1 MSQPPAQLYDLVV
14 TGHTSELKVADLVQ
28 QLMTILGKKSA
39 QLEFKLSEALIFEKN
54 SNTALEGVSLEVA
67 EHYQKEFG
75 KALVTTE
82 IRPTIQIVEFEPDDD
97 TPKVYRCPAC
107 GHEQPSVKDRLDMCD
122 VCGVIGQRYSSN
134 SRLKMVMEEE
144 RRRLA
149 QEQAQKV
156 RESLAKADYQERIKL
171 RRTALKQLGVKE
183 KKQWPIWV
191 AMMVG
196 VMAVG
201 GGTYWGYLY
210 LNPPAENTVVV
221 ASEHTPETNKAF
233 TINPALLQGNS
244 NTKVSM
250 TDQAIALLDNGLLPD
265 APTITIANPEALTQS
280 STLNSAGGSNG
291 ANGSNT
297 FNSTASQFNAMT
309 PAGVGV
315 TTLNIA
321 NTPLLK
327 THNGRGFEILMKLEE
342 LGLADPRF
350 KRSTAQHLV
359 DKDYLDQLL
368 NNNQWGM
375 GKVFIDTLTD
385 SYEQAAMY
393 TYALLTR
400 PDLVNSH
407 SISEQ
412 LQAVL
417 QPLPPRDEQRLLL
430 QGTLAVIQTVEAKTP
445 PISINET
452 TAFKQLL
459 EQVVNIPNPEQRIP
473 LLIRLANEQ
482 YLFNQ
487 RLGAQQLLQLA
498 EQELPSITVAKR
510 QTLAAYIAANYF
522 IIEDEQSMLKVSE
535 QVNEPSLRER
545 LFQGVEQIRPLVKL
559 L

>member
-1 MSQPPAQLYDLVV
+1 MSQLPAQLYDLVV

-39 QLEFKLSEALIFEKN
+39 QLEFKLSEALIFEQN

-67 EHYQKEFG
+67 EHFQKEFG

-82 IRPTIQIVEFEPDDD
+82 IRPTIQIVELEIEDD

-134 SRLKMVMEEE
+134 SRLKMVMEDE

-156 RESLAKADYQERIKL
+156 RESLAKAEYQERVKL

-183 KKQWPIWV
+183 KKQWPIWG
-191 AMMVG
+191 ARIVG

-210 LNPPAENTVVV
+210 LNPPTEDTVVADSEQ
-221 ASEHTPETNKAF
+221 ASDTNKTF

-244 NTKVSM
+244 NAKISM

-265 APTITIANPEALTQS
+265 APAITIANPEALTHSPTLNSAGVSNGVNAS
-280 STLNSAGGSNG
+280 STLNS
-291 ANGSNT
+291 T
-297 FNSTASQFNAMT
+297 VPQFNATT
-309 PAGVGV
+309 PTVVEA

-368 NNNQWGM
+368 SGNQWGM

-400 PDLVNSH
+400 PDLVNAQ
-407 SISEQ
+407 SISEK
-412 LQAVL
+412 LQVVL

-430 QGTLAVIQTVEAKTP
+430 QGALAVVQTTEAKTS
-445 PISINET
+445 PISLNET

-459 EQVVNIPNPEQRIP
+459 GQVVNIPDPEQRIP
-473 LLIRLANEQ
+473 LLMRLANEQ

-498 EQELPSITVAKR
+498 EQELPSITVEKR
-510 QTLAAYIAANYF
+510 EALAAHIAASYF
-522 IIEDEQSMLKVSE
+522 IIEDEPSMLRVSE
-535 QVNEPSLRER
+535 QVNEASLRER
-545 LFQGVEQIRPLVKL
+545 LFQGMEQIRPLVKPL
-559 L
+559 